1 MQHQKMQHQGGFTL
15 IELIIVIIILGI
27 LAVTAVPKF
36 IDIQSDATASTLKG
50 VNAALSGGAQLV
62 YAKSALAGNQRL
74 AGSDSEAN
82 VTIGSQEVP
91 THFGYPGVTGLDA
104 EKLSGWVDLAAAD
117 WRLDNINTVSGSFA
131 ISPGVTDADPNNDID
146 LTEDECHVT
155 YTEAASAGFS
165 PTYVTKTDGC

>member
-62 YAKSALAGNQRL
+62 YAKSALAGKQRL
-74 AGSDSEAN
+74 AGGAPDAF
-82 VTIGSQEVP
+82 VTIGAEDVP
-91 THFGYPGVTGLDA
+91 TNFGYPGVDGLTVA
-104 EKLSGWVDLAAAD
+104 KLSGWVDLAATD
-117 WRLDNINTVSGSFA
+117 WTFSDETAVSVAPGTFA
-131 ISPGVTDADPNNDID
+131 ITPGTATPDFTTD
-146 LTEDECHVT
+146 TCHVI
-155 YTEAASAGFS
+155 YTEAASAGYS
-165 PTYVTKTDGC
+165 PTYTTNTEGC